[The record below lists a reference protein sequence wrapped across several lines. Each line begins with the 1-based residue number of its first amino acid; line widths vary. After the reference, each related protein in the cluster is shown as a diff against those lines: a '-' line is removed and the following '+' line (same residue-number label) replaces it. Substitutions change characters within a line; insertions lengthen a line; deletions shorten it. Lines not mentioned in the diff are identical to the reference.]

1 MLKLLG
7 NHNISY
13 KVSLLVNLHYI
24 SMELALPVVT
34 KDAFI
39 LCQNTVDI
47 PLTSDALLYVYT
59 ITNFFILLMYF
70 RIRYCWAGTIF
81 RSIKYPTQ
89 FIWLYF
95 SY

>member
-7 NHNISY
+7 NHNIAY

-24 SMELALPVVT
+24 SMELALVT
-34 KDAFI
+34 KDTVI
-39 LCQNTVDI
+39 LCQNTIDI

-81 RSIKYPTQ
+81 QSIKYPTQ
-89 FIWLYF
+89 FIWLHF